1 MQTLESLNMSLSTLK
16 SLLSDYALRA
26 SQAEAITGRLLS
38 EKLSPEQFREVLKT
52 MSEQMGVRA
61 NERSVHQQALIQATL
76 LSLESALRGDE
87 PTLREAVREV
97 TKQLTTAQ
105 SHMNTST
112 QANTVNTDK
121 AISNPNPTASN

>member
-52 MSEQMGVRA
+52 MSEQMSVRA

-87 PTLREAVREV
+87 PTLRATVQEI
-97 TKQLTTAQ
+97 TKQLITAQ
-105 SHMNTST
+105 SHMNTQSKPV
-112 QANTVNTDK
+112 TVN
-121 AISNPNPTASN
+121 S